1 MAAPLAIQSPT
12 PALSQSTWSPLG
24 PASLQSG
31 GGLVSGRITGVAV
44 DPTNSNTIYIAA
56 AGGGVW
62 KTTDGGTTWTAL
74 TDHQATL
81 GMGSIA
87 VAPTDHLKI
96 YAGTGEANNSSD
108 SDYGQGILVSNDGG
122 STWSLAT
129 AGGAFDG
136 VSIGQIS
143 VDPTNENVAYAAV
156 GGLTTNG
163 NNLSNTGIWKTTD
176 GGTTW
181 TNTTSNVIPIFSSLL
196 SWSAVEV
203 DPNNN
208 MIVYAAIGDIVNGIY
223 GNGIYRST
231 DGGNTWALLGNA
243 PSKGSTGRIAL
254 AVSPAANTSG
264 HHVLY
269 IAVSATVYCG
279 FGGTCNGSLIYFG
292 RSDNA
297 DAATPTFTDLT
308 SDIPP
313 SWNFLGT
320 QGWYDIAL
328 NVDANGVVYFAG
340 VENYSAGGAYNIIKS
355 TNLGVNW
362 TDISIIGGVEPHT
375 DSHAIAFDSS
385 NRMLIG
391 NDGGIWR
398 YDSTVPSWT
407 DLNGN
412 LNTIQFYGIGLHP
425 TSATTVLGG
434 SQDNGTELSSNNTVW
449 TQTDGGDGA
458 FTQFSQT
465 DGTRCYADHPVA
477 SFGSADF
484 FRRSD
489 DGCQTWT
496 SETSGFVNT
505 NSDWTPPF
513 VVDSTDGDHLLI
525 GLDRV
530 YESTNGATSWT
541 AISTPESNGFNNIV
555 NGKTYDVDTVALSP
569 ANGANPEVIYA
580 ATGGGS
586 IIVGSNSYAA
596 SLIFV
601 STNDGSSWTEQKLPA
616 CTSGAHY
623 SAGCRINQIVV
634 DPSDPT
640 GMTAIAVTNN
650 FTGTTGG
657 HVYRTTNGGASWTDI
672 SSGLPDLPTW
682 SVQVDNDANHTI
694 YISNDTGVYSS
705 PSPYT
710 TWTAYGT
717 GLPNVQGFDLELNS
731 SLGVLAVGTHG
742 RGAWE
747 ILTPPGAATMSSP
760 SPGGTLAAGSTT
772 FTWNAG
778 GSGTTGYYLWIG
790 TSPGTY
796 NLANLGEFSGTS
808 TT

>member
-1 MAAPLAIQSPT
+1 MSASSLIQSPA
-12 PALSQSTWSPLG
+12 PALSQSTWSAIG
-24 PASLQSG
+24 PAPLNSG
-31 GGLVSGRITGVAV
+31 DSGRITGVAV

-74 TDHQATL
+74 TDSQTTL
-81 GMGSIA
+81 SMGSIA
-87 VAPTDHLKI
+87 IAPSNNLKI
-96 YAGTGEANNSSD
+96 YAGTGEANNSID
-108 SDYGQGILVSNDGG
+108 SNYGKGILVSSDGG
-122 STWSLAT
+122 STWTLET
-129 AGGAFDG
+129 ASGAFDG
-136 VSIGQIS
+136 VDIGQIA
-143 VDPTNENVAYAAV
+143 VDPTNANVAYAAV
-156 GGLTTNG
+156 GGYGENTNYFT
-163 NNLSNTGIWKTTD
+163 SAGIWKTTD

-181 TNTTSNVIPIFSSLL
+181 TNMTTGAEPYAQYFAWTSV
-196 SWSAVEV
+196 VV
-203 DPNNN
+203 DPNTPS
-208 MIVYAAIGDIVNGIY
+208 IIYAAAGDVQYSTYGGYTVNGV
-223 GNGIYRST
+223 YRST
-231 DGGNTWALLGNA
+231 NSGTTWTLLSNA
-243 PSKGSTGRIAL
+243 PNGASNSYTGRIAL

-269 IAVSATVYCG
+269 AAVE
-279 FGGTCNGSLIYFG
+279 SLHTSGLLYFV

-297 DAATPTFTDLT
+297 DATTPTFTDLT
-308 SDIPP
+308 SGTP
-313 SWNFLGT
+313 NFLGS

-328 NVDANGVVYFAG
+328 NVDANGVVYAAG
-340 VENYSAGGAYNIIKS
+340 VSYGSNILRS

-362 TDISIIGGVEPHT
+362 SDITVINGVQPHT
-375 DSHAIAFDSS
+375 DHHAIVFDSS

-391 NDGGIWR
+391 NDGGLWR

-412 LNTIQFYGIGLHP
+412 LNTIQFEGIGLDP
-425 TSATTVLGG
+425 SLETTVIGG
-434 SQDNGTELSSNNTVW
+434 SQDNGTELYSNNTVW
-449 TQTDGGDGA
+449 SEVDGGDGGFA
-458 FTQFSQT
+458 QISQT
-465 DGTRCYADHPVA
+465 MDSRCYAVHPVG
-477 SFGSADF
+477 SFGAVDF

-489 DGCQTWT
+489 DGCQSWT
-496 SETSGFVNT
+496 SETSGFVNA
-505 NSDWTPPF
+505 NSDFYPPF
-513 VVDSTDGDHLLI
+513 VVDHTNGDHLLI

-530 YESTNGATSWT
+530 YESTNAATSWT
-541 AISTPESNGFNNIV
+541 AISAPGSNGFNNIV
-555 NGKTYDVDTVALSP
+555 SPTTYNVDTVALSP
-569 ANGANPEVIYA
+569 ANGANPEVVYA
-580 ATGGGS
+580 ATGG
-586 IIVGSNSYAA
+586 NSFTSGGNTYGA
-596 SLIFV
+596 SFIFV
-601 STNDGSSWTEQKLPA
+601 STNDGSSWTERNLPP
-616 CTSGAHY
+616 CTSGGHY
-623 SAGCRINQIVV
+623 HAGCGVKQIVV
-634 DPSDPT
+634 DTSDPT
-640 GMTAIAVTNN
+640 GMTAIAVTDE
-650 FTGTTGG
+650 FTGKSGG

-682 SVQVDNDANHTI
+682 SVQVDNDVNHTI
-694 YISNDTGVYSS
+694 FISNDTGVYLS

-747 ILTPPGAATMSSP
+747 ILVPPTTATMSSP
-760 SPGGTLAAGSTT
+760 TPGSTLAAGSTT